1 MVDSDK
7 IAAAAVS
14 CERGTMRGV
23 AASNAGRC
31 SDANAIISAATTY
44 NGHSSGCG
52 SSALS
57 SSSTP
62 HRASPGSHQRI
73 SARRSNRS
81 ASTPP

>member
-1 MVDSDK
+1 
-7 IAAAAVS
+7 
-14 CERGTMRGV
+14 MRGV

-44 NGHSSGCG
+44 SGHSSGCG
-52 SSALS
+52 SNAFTAS
-57 SSSTP
+57 SNAHT
-62 HRASPGSHQRI
+62 ASPGSHQRI

>member
-1 MVDSDK
+1 LTDSDK

-14 CERGTMRGV
+14 CARGTIRGV

-31 SDANAIISAATTY
+31 SDANDIISAATTY
-44 NGHSSGCG
+44 SGHSSGCG
-52 SSALS
+52 SSAFS
-57 SSSTP
+57 SSKTP
-62 HRASPGSHQRI
+62 HNASPGSHQRI